1 MRTSVPSFVNG
12 ISFCHF
18 SQSSLYMCL
27 SLNLPKPQASLL
39 CTITKNRSFHPK
51 NLCNS
56 CSKTLKS
63 RCRVHNYDCNRPQIS
78 TKLRILVHNNVLA
91 VNPATSMTFMNVKKV
106 NYWFQFIATRSK
118 HFGRLQVPKT
128 LHLHPSMTKRQV
140 QRSENTCKDVSPDR
154 PRCPPSIEALNCTIR
169 HKNLRVTLI
178 VWGIRRFDL
187 GVAQGLM
194 GQWKTMHSFPKN
206 SPHLWL
212 KNCSQLQCTSFNL
225 CNITWPVIATD

>member
-1 MRTSVPSFVNG
+1 
-12 ISFCHF
+12 
-18 SQSSLYMCL
+18 
-27 SLNLPKPQASLL
+27 
-39 CTITKNRSFHPK
+39 
-51 NLCNS
+51 
-56 CSKTLKS
+56 
-63 RCRVHNYDCNRPQIS
+63 
-78 TKLRILVHNNVLA
+78 
-91 VNPATSMTFMNVKKV
+91 MNVKKV

-154 PRCPPSIEALNCTIR
+154 PRCPPSIEARNCTIR

-225 CNITWPVIATD
+225 CNITWACDCNRLVVVQLCGSKALRLKKIQRNKNQKSSQPVEWPVFKQQ